1 MNNPLPVITLLNSVR
16 IISSFLY
23 ASQQVTL
30 TSYLTDNYPD
40 LATEFK
46 NWQVDIFDE
55 YFEGFINYNLISQP
69 SLIQQLYTEGVVAA
83 SIQTIAQ
90 STLTPKG
97 KVVPGLITSADNVSD
112 LITRG
117 SNFVAQLS
125 AIAQEIKGADQKQ
138 VDALME
144 QASQLSAQFDEE
156 EEKLV
161 SDAFKLGTDIVIT
174 AVNIAIAVDSEG
186 EDLQPVVK
194 SISQVGSDVINEI
207 DLKDEAK
214 NTIAQLQQTWALLD
228 FETSALAQITLLL
241 NQLNAVT
248 QDTSGTFAA
257 LDSMVDDW
265 QQVADLTNVSAQEWQ
280 DYGNAAMQEW
290 CSRMVL
296 VSFAVATQTVAAP

>member
-1 MNNPLPVITLLNSVR
+1 MSNPLPVITLLNSAR
-16 IISSFLY
+16 IISNFLY

-30 TSYLTDNYPD
+30 TSYITDNYPD

-69 SLIQQLYTEGVVAA
+69 SLIQQLYTEGVDPA
-83 SIQTIAQ
+83 SIQNIAQ

-117 SNFVAQLS
+117 GNFVAQLS

-138 VDALME
+138 VDALMD
-144 QASQLSAQFDEE
+144 QANQLSAQFDEE

-194 SISQVGSDVINEI
+194 SISQVGSDVISEI
-207 DLKDEAK
+207 DLKDDAK
-214 NTIAQLQQTWALLD
+214 NTISQLQQTWALLD

-257 LDSMVDDW
+257 MDSMVDDW
-265 QQVADLTNVSAQEWQ
+265 QQVANLANVSAQDWQ

-290 CSRMVL
+290 CSRMVM
-296 VSFAVATQTVAAP
+296 VSFAVATQTIA

>member
-69 SLIQQLYTEGVVAA
+69 SLIQQLYTEGVAAA

-90 STLTPKG
+90 STLTPEG

>member
-1 MNNPLPVITLLNSVR
+1 MSNPLPVITLLNSAR
-16 IISSFLY
+16 IISNFLY

-30 TSYLTDNYPD
+30 TSYITDNYPD

-69 SLIQQLYTEGVVAA
+69 SLIQQLYTEGVDPA

-117 SNFVAQLS
+117 GNFVAQLS

-138 VDALME
+138 VDALMD
-144 QASQLSAQFDEE
+144 QANQLSAQFDEE

-207 DLKDEAK
+207 DLKDDAK
-214 NTIAQLQQTWALLD
+214 NTISQLQQTWALLD

-265 QQVADLTNVSAQEWQ
+265 QQVADLANVSAQDWQ

-290 CSRMVL
+290 CSRMVM
-296 VSFAVATQTVAAP
+296 VSFAVATQTIASS